1 VSERPQWTDAARW
14 GACLILALGLH
25 AAGAM
30 VLLAHWQPNGEAV
43 TSGPVIL
50 VDFAAEAVAP
60 VSAQSDLPPGPT
72 QPQAEAEP
80 VPDEPTETASVAPEP
95 EKPAERTEI
104 KLEPPPEPEPQP
116 EPLVTQPDNEIVAE
130 PSPTPTAIPP
140 PRPRDEIERARAKER
155 QEKDQQAKR
164 QRRASLASA
173 PSTAPRQARRAA
185 APAPGAGAR
194 DRHALP
200 NWTSQLVA
208 RLERYKRYPVAAQA
222 RGEHGVAQLA
232 FSVDRNGRVH
242 NARIV
247 RSSGSALLD
256 RATLALVRRAQPLPP
271 PPAAVPGARIPVVVP
286 IRYRNR

>member
-1 VSERPQWTDAARW
+1 MSARPRWPDAARW
-14 GACLILALGLH
+14 GVCLILALALH

-50 VDFAAEAVAP
+50 VDFAAEAAAP
-60 VSAQSDLPPGPT
+60 VSAQSDLPPGPR
-72 QPQAEAEP
+72 QPQADAEP
-80 VPDEPTETASVAPEP
+80 APLEPTETASLAPKP
-95 EKPAERTEI
+95 QKPAERAEL
-104 KLEPPPEPEPQP
+104 KPKPELEPAPVSVPAA
-116 EPLVTQPDNEIVAE
+116 LDNDIVAE
-130 PSPTPTAIPP
+130 PAPTLTAMPP
-140 PRPRDEIERARAKER
+140 PRPHDAIERARAKEPKER
-155 QEKDQQAKR
+155 NERVKR

-185 APAPGAGAR
+185 APTPGAGAR

-200 NWTSQLVA
+200 NWTSRLVA
-208 RLERYKRYPVAAQA
+208 RLERYKRYPAAAQA
-222 RGEHGVAQLA
+222 RGEHGVARLA
-232 FSVDRNGRVH
+232 FSVDRKGRVH

-247 RSSGSALLD
+247 RSSGSVLLD

-271 PPAAVPGARIPVVVP
+271 PPAGVRGARIPVVVP